1 MGRIIAY
8 LVVAYVAF
16 VLFMTLL
23 LSARLLLFLLL
34 LLVFLFF
41 RFRRG
46 SWARYVHELEGPRA
60 LPWSRRELEPGP
72 PPSATGRE
80 LQRLRGAAERLGRE
94 FPENR
99 LENAA
104 LVSVLALYTHEPAE
118 ERERVEQ
125 EFDSWRDRF
134 VAWRQRLADFGGAG
148 DPTALEEERAALE
161 AYVDELRRRAAEADE
176 LPQRALDEVTRA
188 GALIEAARAAC
199 AGVSESSPL
208 VERLDAAVAKHAE
221 AWGAVGGEASRPM
234 TARRLAAEATELA
247 GAVQEEAVRVAA
259 LPGDVRHRLQELGP
273 ALEHMREELDLVEA
287 EVRSAATSYAVSSWR
302 EIGGVGNAAREAVER
317 AARLH
322 AAAAEEAG
330 SRHLERAARALD
342 DAEAALAEAERLR
355 GAIDAHL
362 RKLETAALEAR
373 ERVVSAEK
381 EVDRAQGREPDE
393 RVERAAE
400 LVREARAKLEGERPD
415 WLAIVEL
422 SDRAAELARGAGA
435 APEPAADDRSVAEAR
450 ARAEEARETALA
462 WAIVAPAAAE
472 HEHAL
477 LEEANQLFREASD
490 DPTERAIERFA
501 AAEQAAEA
509 FTARVQARRGP
520 KGGREEAAP
529 QLGHALVWD
538 LAVRFS
544 TRG

>member
-1 MGRIIAY
+1 
-8 LVVAYVAF
+8 
-16 VLFMTLL
+16 
-23 LSARLLLFLLL
+23 
-34 LLVFLFF
+34 
-41 RFRRG
+41 
-46 SWARYVHELEGPRA
+46 
-60 LPWSRRELEPGP
+60 
-72 PPSATGRE
+72 
-80 LQRLRGAAERLGRE
+80 
-94 FPENR
+94 
-99 LENAA
+99 
-104 LVSVLALYTHEPAE
+104 
-118 ERERVEQ
+118 
-125 EFDSWRDRF
+125 
-134 VAWRQRLADFGGAG
+134 
-148 DPTALEEERAALE
+148 
-161 AYVDELRRRAAEADE
+161 
-176 LPQRALDEVTRA
+176 
-188 GALIEAARAAC
+188 
-199 AGVSESSPL
+199 
-208 VERLDAAVAKHAE
+208 
-221 AWGAVGGEASRPM
+221 M

-247 GAVQEEAVRVAA
+247 AAVQEEAARVAA
-259 LPGDVRHRLQELGP
+259 LPGDVRHRLQELGS

-322 AAAAEEAG
+322 DAAAEDAEAL
-330 SRHLERAARALD
+330 HLERAARALE
-342 DAEAALAEAERLR
+342 DADAALAEAERLR
-355 GAIDAHL
+355 GAIRAHL
-362 RKLETAALEAR
+362 DKLETAALEAR

-381 EVDRAQGREPDE
+381 EVDGAQGREPDE

-400 LVREARAKLEGERPD
+400 LVREARAKLESERPD

-422 SDRAAELARGAGA
+422 SDRAAELARGAA
-435 APEPAADDRSVAEAR
+435 APEPAAHDRSIAEAK

-477 LEEANQLFREASD
+477 LEEANQFFREASD

-520 KGGREEAAP
+520 KGSRDDAAP